1 MSLKILHN
9 PRCSKSRQTLE
20 IINSKSISVEVIEYL
35 KTPLKYD
42 DLFKIIKLLDV
53 NPRDI
58 IRKSESIYKEKNLE
72 NDKFTDEELTKYMV
86 ENPILIERP
95 IVFDDNL
102 AIIGRPPENVLKII
116 KWIKKIKK

>member
-20 IINSKSISVEVIEYL
+20 IINSKGVSVEVIEYL

-42 DLFKIIKLLDV
+42 ELLKIIKLLDV

-58 IRKSESIYKEKNLE
+58 IRKGEPIYKEKDLE
-72 NDKFTDEELTKYMV
+72 NDTLTDKVLINYMI

-95 IVFDDNL
+95 IVFDNNL

-116 KWIKKIKK
+116 R

>member
-20 IINSKSISVEVIEYL
+20 IINSKGVSVEVIEYI
-35 KTPLKYD
+35 KTPMKYD
-42 DLFKIIKLLDV
+42 DLLKIIKLLDV

-58 IRKSESIYKEKNLE
+58 IRKGEPIYKENFLS
-72 NDKFTDEELTKYMV
+72 NDKLTDEELTQYMV

>member
-20 IINSKSISVEVIEYL
+20 IINSKGVLVEVIEYL

-42 DLFKIIKLLDV
+42 DLLKIIKLLDV

-58 IRKSESIYKEKNLE
+58 IRKGESIYKENFLS
-72 NDKFTDEELTKYMV
+72 NDKLTDEELTQYMV

-95 IVFDDNL
+95 IVFDDNS

-116 KWIKKIKK
+116 KLIKKIKN

>member
-20 IINSKSISVEVIEYL
+20 IINSKGVSVEVIEYI

-42 DLFKIIKLLDV
+42 DLLKIIKLLDV

-116 KWIKKIKK
+116 KKIKKIKK

>member
-20 IINSKSISVEVIEYL
+20 IINSKSVSVEVIEYL
-35 KTPLKYD
+35 KTPLKYY
-42 DLFKIIKLLDV
+42 DLLKIIKLLNV

-58 IRKSESIYKEKNLE
+58 IRKGESIYKEKNLA

-95 IVFDDNL
+95 IVFDDNS

-116 KWIKKIKK
+116 KWIKKIKN

>member
-20 IINSKSISVEVIEYL
+20 IINSKGISVEVIEYL

-42 DLFKIIKLLDV
+42 DLLKIIKLLDV

-72 NDKFTDEELTKYMV
+72 NHKFTDEELTKYMV

-116 KWIKKIKK
+116 K

>member
-20 IINSKSISVEVIEYL
+20 IINSKGVSVEVIEYI

-42 DLFKIIKLLDV
+42 DLLKIIKLLDV

-58 IRKSESIYKEKNLE
+58 IRKGEPIYKENFLS
-72 NDKFTDEELTKYMV
+72 NDKLTDEELTQYMV

-116 KWIKKIKK
+116 K

>member
-20 IINSKSISVEVIEYL
+20 IINSKSVSVEVIEYI

-42 DLFKIIKLLDV
+42 DLLKIIKLLDV

-72 NDKFTDEELTKYMV
+72 NNKFTDEELTQYMV

-95 IVFDDNL
+95 IVFDDNS

-116 KWIKKIKK
+116 K

>member
-20 IINSKSISVEVIEYL
+20 IINSKGISVEVIEYL

-42 DLFKIIKLLDV
+42 DLLKIIKLLDV

-58 IRKSESIYKEKNLE
+58 IRRGESIYKENFLS
-72 NDKFTDEELTKYMV
+72 NDKLTDEELTQYMV

-116 KWIKKIKK
+116 K

>member
-9 PRCSKSRQTLE
+9 PRCSNSRQTLE
-20 IINSKSISVEVIEYL
+20 IINSKSVSVEVIEYL

-42 DLFKIIKLLDV
+42 DLLKIIKLLNV

-58 IRKSESIYKEKNLE
+58 IRKGESIYKEKNLA

-95 IVFDDNL
+95 IVFDDNS

-116 KWIKKIKK
+116 K

>member
-20 IINSKSISVEVIEYL
+20 IINSKGVSVEVIEYI

-42 DLFKIIKLLDV
+42 DLLKIIKLLDV

-58 IRKSESIYKEKNLE
+58 IRKGESVYKENFLS
-72 NDKFTDEELTKYMV
+72 NDKLTDEELTQYMV

-95 IVFDDNL
+95 IVFDDNS

-116 KWIKKIKK
+116 K

>member
-20 IINSKSISVEVIEYL
+20 IINSKGVLVEVIEYL

-42 DLFKIIKLLDV
+42 DLLKIIKLLDV

-58 IRKSESIYKEKNLE
+58 IRKGESIYKENFLS
-72 NDKFTDEELTKYMV
+72 NDKLTDEELTQYMV

-95 IVFDDNL
+95 IVFDDNS

-116 KWIKKIKK
+116 K

>member
-20 IINSKSISVEVIEYL
+20 IINSKSVSVEVIEYL

-42 DLFKIIKLLDV
+42 DLLKIIKLLNV

-58 IRKSESIYKEKNLE
+58 IRKGESIYKEKNLA

-95 IVFDDNL
+95 IVFDDNS
-102 AIIGRPPENVLKII
+102 AIIGRHPENVLKII
-116 KWIKKIKK
+116 K

>member
-1 MSLKILHN
+1 M
-9 PRCSKSRQTLE
+9 P
-20 IINSKSISVEVIEYL
+20 
-35 KTPLKYD
+35 PKYD
-42 DLFKIIKLLDV
+42 DLLKIIKLLNV
-53 NPRDI
+53 NPREI
-58 IRKSESIYKEKNLE
+58 IRKGESIYKEKNLE

-116 KWIKKIKK
+116 K

>member
-20 IINSKSISVEVIEYL
+20 IINSKGVSVEVIEYI

-42 DLFKIIKLLDV
+42 DLLKIIKLLDV

-58 IRKSESIYKEKNLE
+58 IRKGESVYKENFLS
-72 NDKFTDEELTKYMV
+72 NDKLTDEELTQYMV

-116 KWIKKIKK
+116 K

>member
-58 IRKSESIYKEKNLE
+58 IRKVSLSIKRK
-72 NDKFTDEELTKYMV
+72 T
-86 ENPILIERP
+86 
-95 IVFDDNL
+95 
-102 AIIGRPPENVLKII
+102 
-116 KWIKKIKK
+116 

>member
-20 IINSKSISVEVIEYL
+20 IINSKGVSVEVIEYI
-35 KTPLKYD
+35 KTPMKYD
-42 DLFKIIKLLDV
+42 DLLKIIKLLDV

-58 IRKSESIYKEKNLE
+58 IRKGESVYKENFLS
-72 NDKFTDEELTKYMV
+72 NDKLTDEELTQYMV

-116 KWIKKIKK
+116 K